1 MKRLLLLVPL
11 GLVACGGHDT
21 ETLTYGGH
29 ELEPKS
35 IIFARV
41 PIEGSGFTVAMISD
55 EGDACAQFDGLACL
69 PQPHVGTSL
78 VFRTPAFEQ
87 GTRTIGSDLSVSWID
102 FQGARVLSGAASSGQ
117 LEVDQSEDEKEF
129 GGIFNLTLPQGQL
142 QGEFTAEFCKPMRDY
157 YLGCPDSQ

>member
-11 GLVACGGHDT
+11 GLVACGGHET
-21 ETLTYGGH
+21 ETLIYGGH

-55 EGDACAQFDGLACL
+55 QGDACTQFDGLACL

-87 GTRTIGSDLSVSWID
+87 GTRTIGSDLSASWID
-102 FQGARVLSGAASSGQ
+102 FQGVRVLSGAASSGQ